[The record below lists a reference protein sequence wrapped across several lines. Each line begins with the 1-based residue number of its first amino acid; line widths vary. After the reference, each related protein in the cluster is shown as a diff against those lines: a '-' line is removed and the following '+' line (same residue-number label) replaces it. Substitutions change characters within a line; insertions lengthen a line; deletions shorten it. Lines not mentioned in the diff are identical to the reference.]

1 MKLTWKRITVLLP
14 LQAVLLIF
22 IYACSASKPAKDNFS
37 DFPGEPSDSLVAS
50 LERTRCFGVC
60 PYYSIK
66 IYRSGYVLYEGY
78 DHVPNVGR
86 FYSWL
91 TKEQLTALG
100 EKAESL
106 GYFELEN
113 EYRNPHLTDF
123 PTIYSEVRFRGKRKK
138 ITHFTASPPKP
149 LVAMEDYIDGL
160 FPPGTKWMLH
170 PVQEI
175 KE

>member
-1 MKLTWKRITVLLP
+1 MKNTRNRI
-14 LQAVLLIF
+14 AVFFPFLVMLFIF
-22 IYACSASKPAKDNFS
+22 IYACTGSKPAVENYS
-37 DFPGEPSDSLVAS
+37 DFPGDPADSLVAS

-60 PYYSIK
+60 PHYSIR

-78 DHVPNVGR
+78 EHVKNVGR

-91 TKEQLTALG
+91 SKEQLTSLG
-100 EKAESL
+100 QKAETL

-138 ITHFTASPPKP
+138 VTHYTASPPRP
-149 LVAMEDYIDGL
+149 LVEMEEYIDSL
-160 FPPGTKWMLH
+160 FPEGTNWLKH

>member
-1 MKLTWKRITVLLP
+1 
-14 LQAVLLIF
+14 
-22 IYACSASKPAKDNFS
+22 
-37 DFPGEPSDSLVAS
+37 VAS

-78 DHVPNVGR
+78 EHVPDVGR
-86 FYSWL
+86 FYFWL
-91 TKEQLTALG
+91 TPEQLTALG
-100 EKAESL
+100 QKAESL

-138 ITHFTASPPKP
+138 VTRFTASPPKQ
-149 LVAMEDYIDGL
+149 LVEMEDYIDGL
-160 FPPGTKWMLH
+160 FPPDTKWMKH